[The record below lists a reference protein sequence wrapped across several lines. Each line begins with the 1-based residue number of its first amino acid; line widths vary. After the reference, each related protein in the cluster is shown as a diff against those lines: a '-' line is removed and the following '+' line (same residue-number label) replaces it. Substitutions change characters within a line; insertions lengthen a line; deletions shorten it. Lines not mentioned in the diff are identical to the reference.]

1 MFPKNCNGTL
11 FNATDL
17 NYTSTAMMSSI
28 STSAVPTTMDTPA
41 SPEDFLL
48 ELESHQFIFFFFI
61 FSNKMTHKKTIWH
74 LGRQGTLHI
83 YIATYFLLKYII
95 KFTIYILYILIFGI
109 SISNSVAQLD
119 WIMCECLICESWVR
133 NPLGLLSIKV

>member
-17 NYTSTAMMSSI
+17 NYMSTAMMSSI

-48 ELESHQFIFFFFI
+48 ELESHQFIYFFFI
-61 FSNKMTHKKTIWH
+61 FSSYFQTSSLWH

-119 WIMCECLICESWVR
+119 WIMCECLICESRVR

>member
-1 MFPKNCNGTL
+1 MFPKNCNSTL

-48 ELESHQFIFFFFI
+48 ELESHQFIYFFFI
-61 FSNKMTHKKTIWH
+61 FSNKFTMAFRKT
-74 LGRQGTLHI
+74 RDTSYI